1 MSPGTPIVMSSS
13 AITLLSIRFSQ
24 HLDSLSGLCYDNSN
38 EKAGSKDDVS
48 RNKIPPHLASEKSLH
63 IGIVGG
69 GMAGLYSALL
79 LQKYI
84 PGVKVKVLE
93 ANNRVGGNVYTYKY
107 SSEPYQYFEAG
118 AMRLPYIDSHMPVF
132 NLIDYLNEEI
142 PNNAIE
148 LIEFFNTCPTG
159 NRLFF
164 NGTKQKDG
172 RVMSIEYAMKHCSE
186 LGFPIEANI
195 TNADDVDALLKA
207 ALLPVVKALENDF
220 EAALKKYGHMSLHS
234 YLSTEAGWNIHKIN
248 YIEEMSG
255 PTNVYQAGLVD
266 ILFYMLVFD
275 EVSSW
280 KTIAGG
286 MSKLPELCAKVIE
299 MKGGEIVLNASVE
312 SIVYAEDKNLVRV
325 GCVDPYQP
333 RSKDLL
339 YETFDSVI
347 MTLPPPYI
355 RLMPE
360 RPRWGADLEYALHT
374 AHFMPASKM
383 SLRFNTRFWE
393 RSDLQHPPSHGGR
406 SITDL
411 SSCCVIYPDYGV
423 GDSGK
428 GILHVYNILQDA
440 KMISLKSNIERIQL
454 ALSDLQLLYPEVSIA
469 EEYAGGT
476 DPNDK
481 KFLEEA
487 FVNYLPV
494 GGMIFNPGQFLS
506 LFPSLAK
513 PQGKIYFAGCH
524 LSSYRVW
531 IVGALESA
539 KRAVQ
544 QLVLKES
551 ASQLI
556 IDYLKLP

>member
-1 MSPGTPIVMSSS
+1 MSSS
-13 AITLLSIRFSQ
+13 ATTSLSVRFSQ
-24 HLDSLSGLCYDNSN
+24 HLDSLCGLGSNNSIEN
-38 EKAGSKDDVS
+38 AGSKDHES
-48 RNKIPPHLASEKSLH
+48 SNKIPLHLASEKSLN

-84 PGVKVKVLE
+84 PGVKVKILE
-93 ANNRVGGNVYTYKY
+93 ANNRVGGHIYTYKY

-118 AMRLPYIDSHMPVF
+118 AMRLPYTDSYMPVF
-132 NLIDYLNEEI
+132 NLIDYLNEGI

-159 NRLFF
+159 NRVFF

-172 RVMSIEYAMKHCSE
+172 RVMSIEYAKKHSSE

-195 TNADDVDALLKA
+195 TDGDDVDAILKV
-207 ALLPVVKALENDF
+207 ALLPVIKALENDF

-234 YLSTEAGWNIHKIN
+234 YLSSEVGWNIHKIN

-255 PTNVYQAGLVD
+255 PTNAYQAGLVD
-266 ILFYMLVFD
+266 ILFYNMLVFD
-275 EVSSW
+275 KISSW

-312 SIVYAEDKNLVRV
+312 SIVHSEDKNLVRV
-325 GCVDPYQP
+325 GYVDPNQP
-333 RSKDLL
+333 RPKDLL

-360 RPRWGADLEYALHT
+360 RPRWGADLEYALRT

-393 RSDLQHPPSHGGR
+393 HSDLQHPPSHGGR

-411 SSCCVIYPDYGV
+411 SSCWVIYPDYGV

-428 GILHVYNILQDA
+428 GILHVYNIEHDA
-440 KMISLKSNIERIQL
+440 KLMSLKSNVERIQL

-469 EEYAGGT
+469 KEYAGGT

-487 FVNYLPV
+487 FVNYCSV
-494 GGMIFNPGQFLS
+494 GAMKFYSGQFLS

-513 PQGKIYFAGCH
+513 PQGKIYFAGGH
-524 LSSYRVW
+524 LSPYRVW

-544 QLVLKES
+544 QLVLNDS
-551 ASQLI
+551 ASQLS
-556 IDYLKLP
+556 IDYLKLT